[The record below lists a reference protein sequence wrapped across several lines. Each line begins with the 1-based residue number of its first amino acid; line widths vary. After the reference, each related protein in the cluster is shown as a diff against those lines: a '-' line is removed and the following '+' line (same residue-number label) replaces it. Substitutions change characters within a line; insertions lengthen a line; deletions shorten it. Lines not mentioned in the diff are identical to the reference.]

1 MYPRTRGDVR
11 GPESSPLGAEL
22 WFHLFVL
29 AVPGIKPRTLCV
41 EGTCPATE
49 LRPRPKS
56 RFSDTGEEEEPKD
69 ASRVQSAGWTEAA
82 GSDGVV
88 PFLDPL

>member
-1 MYPRTRGDVR
+1 M
-11 GPESSPLGAEL
+11 
-22 WFHLFVL
+22 
-29 AVPGIKPRTLCV
+29 

-56 RFSDTGEEEEPKD
+56 RFSDTGEEEEPTD

-88 PFLDPL
+88 PFLDPV